1 MQWVWLCAPSFDI
14 CIVQL
19 LQTDIDMKKEFP
31 VFPNAVSLEDMHLI
45 WQTQTDLSL
54 ISALVNLKDRV
65 LDFVPH
71 L

>member
-1 MQWVWLCAPSFDI
+1 
-14 CIVQL
+14 
-19 LQTDIDMKKEFP
+19 MKKEFP